1 MSGISNILVTFS
13 KCCSPLPG
21 EPIVGFITRGRGVS
35 IHNSS
40 CSRALD
46 LDPKRKIDVD
56 WIKGEKF
63 QGVHTVNLK
72 IVTQE
77 RKGILA
83 DVTMAISNCGV
94 NIKKAQ
100 VKLSTNLTGVLDFEI
115 TLNNLEQFN
124 TVVRVIQSIPEVI
137 SVERKMKNKS
147 SSF

>member
-1 MSGISNILVTFS
+1 
-13 KCCSPLPG
+13 
-21 EPIVGFITRGRGVS
+21 
-35 IHNSS
+35 
-40 CSRALD
+40 
-46 LDPKRKIDVD
+46 
-56 WIKGEKF
+56 
-63 QGVHTVNLK
+63 
-72 IVTQE
+72 
-77 RKGILA
+77 
-83 DVTMAISNCGV
+83 MAISNCGV